1 MTRVSL
7 LRVAKK
13 LPRPP
18 RAVPEPHAIPT
29 ELAHVTL
36 WFHALSDVT
45 RLQILQMLSHRERC
59 VCELQ
64 QALDIEQPLLSFHLK
79 ALKEAGVIKDRRE
92 GRWIYYALDPA
103 TLEHIVAFT
112 RSVKPGKHAGSC
124 VLACCQ

>member
-1 MTRVSL
+1 MRRAAL

-13 LPRPP
+13 LPRAL
-18 RAVPEPHAIPT
+18 RALPSAHSLPT
-29 ELAHVTL
+29 ELAHVGQ

-45 RLQILQMLSHRERC
+45 RLQILEMLSHKERC

-64 QALDIEQPLLSFHLK
+64 QVLDIEQPRLSFHLK
-79 ALKEAGVIKDRRE
+79 VLREAGLVTDRRD
-92 GRWIYYALDPA
+92 GKWMFYGIDPVVM
-103 TLEHIVAFT
+103 EHIVTFT